1 LENKL
6 VVLLL
11 FILIAIIVFIVE
23 RTKVKRLKNQN
34 EILQTKIKFLEK
46 EKQKEINDLL
56 HKLEQA
62 NLFEA
67 ERAKTEEKNK
77 KLWQMS
83 EAVHLQKKLVDEEN
97 EKLNEEKKTLELEKK
112 KLDDKVKRLWQQS
125 ISIHQEK
132 EKINLIKLEVE
143 EKHQS
148 VKDSIEYA
156 KVIQDSILPATKEI
170 DKYVSDYFILYQ
182 PKDVVSGDFYW
193 FYGIDQHS
201 YLIAA
206 CDCTGHGVPGAFMS
220 MIGNTLL
227 NEIVKEKKIY
237 SPENILIQLN
247 NNIRITLKQNELFSE
262 SRDGMDIA
270 LCLVNTLTKK
280 VCFAGANRP
289 LWILTQDENGN
300 PKIKETK
307 ANKYAI
313 GGLQN
318 EAEKIFTLHEFELS
332 KGDIFYI
339 FTDGYADQF
348 GGERGKKFMTGNL
361 LSYIEKIGIE
371 NTETQKE
378 LLKQTIHQWKGE
390 LEQVDDICV
399 IGVRV

>member
-1 LENKL
+1 MQVIIALFL
-6 VVLLL
+6 ILLIVALILL
-11 FILIAIIVFIVE
+11 FIE
-23 RTKVKRLKNQN
+23 KK
-34 EILQTKIKFLEK
+34 KIKQLLNQQLVFASKIDFLEK
-46 EKQKEINDLL
+46 EKRKEIDELL
-56 HKLEQA
+56 KKLEQA
-62 NLFEA
+62 NLSET
-67 ERAKTEEKNK
+67 EKKKTEEKNK

-83 EAVHLQKKLVDEEN
+83 EAVHLQKKKVDEEN
-97 EKLNEEKKTLELEKK
+97 EKLNEEKNKLETEKK
-112 KLDDKVKRLWQQS
+112 KLDDKVKKLWQQS

-132 EKINLIKLEVE
+132 EKINLLKLEVE

-156 KVIQDSILPATKEI
+156 KVIQDSILPSTLEI
-170 DKYVSDYFILYQ
+170 DKYVSDYFIFYQ

-193 FYGIDQHS
+193 FYGIDPNTF
-201 YLIAA
+201 LIAA

-237 SPENILIQLN
+237 SPEKILNLLN

-280 VCFAGANRP
+280 VSYAGANRP
-289 LWILTQDENGN
+289 IWILAKDENGQN
-300 PKIKETK
+300 KVKETK
-307 ANKYAI
+307 ANKFAI
-313 GGLQN
+313 GGLQT
-318 EAEKIFTLHEFELS
+318 EGEKIFTLHEFELTQ
-332 KGDIFYI
+332 GQVFYI

-361 LSYIEKIGIE
+361 VSLIEKISEEKSDSQKTMLKQNIE
-371 NTETQKE
+371 N
-378 LLKQTIHQWKGE
+378 WKGD

>member
-1 LENKL
+1 VQTTHLFFI
-6 VVLLL
+6 L
-11 FILIAIIVFIVE
+11 FIIIALLVFIVQK
-23 RTKVKRLKNQN
+23 TKIKQLKNKHDV
-34 EILQTKIKFLEK
+34 LQTKIDFLER

-170 DKYVSDYFILYQ
+170 DKYVSDYFILYE

-280 VCFAGANRP
+280 VSYAGANRP

-318 EAEKIFTLHEFELS
+318 EAEKIFSLHEFELS

-371 NTETQKE
+371 NSETQKE